1 MYILLLSVACTEWMD
16 GDLSLPRER
25 IRITDY
31 IQQKVLGIMSNEKET
46 CGNLRK
52 GRDLGI

>member
-16 GDLSLPRER
+16 GDLSFPRER